1 MKNCIA
7 FCLAFDPP
15 KSAASRRT
23 RSEPWG
29 FYKTMLSHRLLV
41 YLYFIGRGVAGQ
53 LSSRLQILQGMFA
66 RMCMNLVWWWFL
78 GAFRFAR
85 LLAHCNHG

>member
-53 LSSRLQILQGMFA
+53 LSSRFQILQGMFA

-78 GAFRFAR
+78 GAFRFAC